1 MKHREVM
8 RTAAAFGWLLL
19 AAAASG
25 QVRQVELGGALDAN
39 PMVGGQGSNAV
50 PEQRR
55 AINSQ
60 LYVTG
65 QVTGL
70 AGFQGNVP
78 YFAPNQL
85 HLALPGQALS
95 NFIGRSVGVMDVL
108 RGTANVSA
116 PYYSATDTVFGVGG
130 ILRGR
135 TAPGTDVPAADL
147 PVYYDTNRLK
157 LYNEAL
163 KGYAAYSPLS
173 VQIEVPPPQPLI
185 FRDTAEGLI
194 GTTNPGLAAMAE
206 RWYGVPTA
214 ASLGLFSMPAGEGR
228 RELERQ
234 LYADRQRRELQEGS
248 VLRENAGPLGPVGT
262 EQTETKVTPPFATR
276 PLAEEPKAVAPAGG
290 DDMFMQLLMHMKE
303 AREAAPAPPGARAG
317 ITTMPAATPTAPSGA
332 NVLIRSLAGEARGSF
347 GAEMARGERTL
358 RLGRYYEAA
367 ALFDTASLR
376 RPDNPLPL
384 VGSAI
389 SLLAAGEPLS
399 AAQKLRQAMQV
410 FPPIMETRF
419 DLNHMLGRRVF
430 QTATQEAEAAA
441 GRSTPRVAGLLN
453 FLAAFLS
460 RNAGDL
466 AKARSY
472 AEKAKAAGEDSVLA
486 AYAEVLAGQ
495 SAAAPAPLSPKAR

>member
-262 EQTETKVTPPFATR
+262 EQTETKVAPPFATR
-276 PLAEEPKAVAPAGG
+276 PLAEEPKAVAPEGG
-290 DDMFMQLLMHMKE
+290 DDVFMSIAGGYRIDEPGADLAVAAAIASSHRNRPCPPHTLVVRELGLAGKVRPVSQLE
-303 AREAAPAPPGARAG
+303 ERVREGVRLGCKRIVAPPGLKVRS
-317 ITTMPAATPTAPSGA
+317 PAEILPVKNLREA
-332 NVLIRSLAGEARGSF
+332 LAH
-347 GAEMARGERTL
+347 L
-358 RLGRYYEAA
+358 
-367 ALFDTASLR
+367 
-376 RPDNPLPL
+376 LP
-384 VGSAI
+384 
-389 SLLAAGEPLS
+389 
-399 AAQKLRQAMQV
+399 
-410 FPPIMETRF
+410 
-419 DLNHMLGRRVF
+419 
-430 QTATQEAEAAA
+430 
-441 GRSTPRVAGLLN
+441 
-453 FLAAFLS
+453 
-460 RNAGDL
+460 
-466 AKARSY
+466 
-472 AEKAKAAGEDSVLA
+472 
-486 AYAEVLAGQ
+486 
-495 SAAAPAPLSPKAR
+495 